1 LNNKNKFKEGK
12 KMAKSI
18 QIIKGLG
25 LRGNALKAHL
35 ETVELTSLQREVLV
49 GTLLGDASFS
59 LDKNRPKYSVKF
71 EQGKKNEAYVLHL
84 FKIFKPFVGTG
95 PVERVINKNK
105 ASAEK
110 VRSAVWF
117 RTYQHDSLKYYY
129 HAFYKQVLDPKNP
142 NRVLTKTKV
151 VPKNISKLLTPR
163 AIAYWFM
170 DDGSYEDQTNRT
182 YLFNTQGFTP
192 KDSQLLCNILLEQYN
207 IEARTNYDQGLKR
220 IRVLTESAP
229 ILRDLIKDYVI
240 SEFQYK
246 LYFDKNM

>member
-1 LNNKNKFKEGK
+1 MSKP
-12 KMAKSI
+12 I

-35 ETVELTSLQREVLV
+35 KTIELTSLQREVLV

-59 LDKNRPKYSVKF
+59 LAKKKPNYSVKF

-84 FKIFKPFVGTG
+84 FRIFKPFVGTG

-105 ASAEK
+105 APVEK
-110 VRSAVWF
+110 LRYAVWF

-142 NRVLTKTKV
+142 DLVLEKTKI
-151 VPKNISKLLTPR
+151 VPKNIGKLLTPR
-163 AIAYWFM
+163 AMAYWFM

-182 YLFNTQGFTP
+182 YLFNTQGFSI
-192 KDSQLLCNILLEQYN
+192 KDSEFLCDILLEKYN
-207 IEARTNYDQGLKR
+207 IKARTNYDKGLKR

-229 ILRDLIKDYVI
+229 ILLALIKDYVI
-240 SEFQYK
+240 PEFQYK
-246 LYFDKNM
+246 LYFD

>member
-1 LNNKNKFKEGK
+1 
-12 KMAKSI
+12 MSKSV

-35 ETVELTSLQREVLV
+35 KTIELTSLQREVLV

-59 LDKNRPKYSVKF
+59 LAKNRPKYSVKF

-84 FKIFKPFVGTG
+84 FRIFKPFVGTG
-95 PVERVINKNK
+95 PVQRTINTNR
-105 ASAEK
+105 APGEA
-110 VRSAVWF
+110 VRYAIWF

-142 NRVLTKTKV
+142 DRVLEKSKI
-151 VPKNISKLLTPR
+151 VPKNIGQLLTPR

-182 YLFNTQGFTP
+182 YLFNTQGFKE
-192 KDSQLLCNILLEQYN
+192 KDSQFLCDILLEKYN
-207 IEARTNYDQGLKR
+207 IEARTNSDKGLKR
-220 IRVLTESAP
+220 IRVLTDSAP
-229 ILRDLIKDYVI
+229 ILRALIKDYVI
-240 SEFQYK
+240 PEFQYK
-246 LYFDKNM
+246 LYFDKDM